1 MGKGSLHIIFSISIF
16 YSSLL
21 IIRGYCF
28 QHARCRC
35 LHTTHAY
42 RPCTIIYNADFK
54 YGKSRILNHVN
65 INIHRIVY
73 PSSKHSS
80 SACYVTNENNIQDD
94 SYHNEDVRINST
106 SNVTGGIYESTII
119 IQCQLPA
126 TTNVPSIES
135 NAYDNAS
142 SSSSAAA
149 MLLATTHEYHSNSS
163 SHDINNTNPDINNIS
178 RTNVVIPT
186 IKELMALGFP
196 ILGIWLL
203 QPILSLVDSSILG
216 LSPSVTVSE
225 LASLGPGIGF
235 IDSTLYMFQFLGIG
249 KRVDA

>member
-1 MGKGSLHIIFSISIF
+1 MGKGKLNVIFSISIL
-16 YSSLL
+16 YISLL
-21 IIRGYCF
+21 IIRAYCF
-28 QHARCRC
+28 QHTRCRC

-42 RPCTIIYNADFK
+42 KPCTIIYNADNK
-54 YGKSRILNHVN
+54 YGKSRILNHVS
-65 INIHRIVY
+65 INIHRVLY

-80 SACYVTNENNIQDD
+80 IACYLANENIIQDD
-94 SYHNEDVRINST
+94 SCHNEDVRINST
-106 SNVTGGIYESTII
+106 SNVTGGIHESTII
-119 IQCQLPA
+119 IQCQLSA
-126 TTNVPSIES
+126 TTNIPSIES

-142 SSSSAAA
+142 SSAAAA
-149 MLLATTHEYHSNSS
+149 MLLAATHEYHNNS

-178 RTNVVIPT
+178 RTNIVIPT

-249 KRVDA
+249 KRVGG

>member
-1 MGKGSLHIIFSISIF
+1 MGKGSLNIIFSISIL
-16 YSSLL
+16 YISLL

-28 QHARCRC
+28 QHTRCRC
-35 LHTTHAY
+35 LHTTHSY
-42 RPCTIIYNADFK
+42 KPCTIIYNADNK
-54 YGKSRILNHVN
+54 YGKSRILNHVS
-65 INIHRIVY
+65 INIHRVVY

-80 SACYVTNENNIQDD
+80 SACYLTNENIIQDD
-94 SYHNEDVRINST
+94 SYHNEDVRIHST

-119 IQCQLPA
+119 IQCQLSA
-126 TTNVPSIES
+126 AINVPSIEC

-142 SSSSAAA
+142 SSSSSAPA
-149 MLLATTHEYHSNSS
+149 MLLATTHEYHSNS

-186 IKELMALGFP
+186 IKELMALGCP

-249 KRVDA
+249 KRMYG